1 MSLFG
6 GLEANLISKPGEK
19 AGYCVAQ
26 PIVLIALHCISVKC
40 IAKPS
45 RPLFYILIPYILA
58 CLEKGPSLWKRD
70 SRNRVVLHY
79 HGIRQGLVEI
89 N

>member
-19 AGYCVAQ
+19 AGYCAAQ

-40 IAKPS
+40 VAKPS

-58 CLEKGPSLWKRD
+58 CLEKGLLCGR
-70 SRNRVVLHY
+70 
-79 HGIRQGLVEI
+79 GTAEI
-89 N
+89 ELFSTTMA